1 MKTMRR
7 LLKAVPLPFW
17 FYFLPMVAR
26 TLGILPEKPLFYD
39 AWVRALLPAALI
51 LLLISTQLSSIF
63 KVGQIALM
71 TMLVGSLG
79 IIAGGPLALFIFHRG
94 LPQNAWMGFGTLA
107 GSWIGGSIN
116 MVALKEAIGT
126 PNDLFSPMIF
136 VDSVVAY
143 SWMAILL
150 SLAPY
155 QVVLDR
161 WNGSHMESLDSLHQT
176 LKRLPSEKEI
186 SSLTFKNGLILSG
199 VAASGSVLSL
209 LVSRRL
215 PPVEGVFTQQTWL
228 VLFATGL
235 ATLLSFTPLS
245 RLESLGAS
253 RLGTFFLY
261 AMLLGMGA
269 QADLKALAHFPL
281 FVLVGMV
288 WVLIHGVILFCY
300 GRIFKI
306 PLFFLA
312 TASQANIGGVV
323 SAPVV
328 AACYEKRL
336 ASLGLLL
343 AIFGNITGTY
353 LGLLTAYLMRITS

>member
-1 MKTMRR
+1 MRR
-7 LLKAVPLPFW
+7 FLKSIPLPFW
-17 FYFLPMVAR
+17 CYFLPMVAR
-26 TLGILPEKPLFYD
+26 TSGLLPEKPLFYD
-39 AWVRALLPAALI
+39 AWVRAFLPAALI
-51 LLLISTQLSSIF
+51 LLLISTNLSSLF
-63 KVGQIALM
+63 KIGKASFA

-79 IIAGGPLALFIFHRG
+79 IILGGPAALFLFRRW
-94 LPQNAWMGFGTLA
+94 LPQGAWMGFGTLA

-136 VDSVVAY
+136 VDSVIAY

-155 QVVLDR
+155 QTTIDR
-161 WNGSHMESLDSLHQT
+161 WNGSHRGSLDSLHEA
-176 LKRLPSEKEI
+176 LEKLPSEKGI
-186 SSLTFKNGLILSG
+186 RLLTFKNVFILSG
-199 VAASGSVLSL
+199 VAASGSILSFF
-209 LVSRRL
+209 VSKRL
-215 PPVEGVFTQQTWL
+215 PVVEGIFTQQTWL
-228 VLFATGL
+228 VLFATTV
-235 ATLLSFTPLS
+235 ATLLSLTPLS

-269 QADLKALAHFPL
+269 QADLKALTHFPL
-281 FVLVGMV
+281 FVLVGAV

-300 GRIFKI
+300 GRLFKI
-306 PLFFLA
+306 PLFFLT

-323 SAPVV
+323 SAPIV

-353 LGLLTAYLMRITS
+353 LGLLTAYLMRFVTT